1 MRFAVCRWG
10 ISVLRGGTNIKFIIM
25 ANYCVIS
32 GIVARSRNK
41 VRSLA
46 PNLDALY
53 FIHYNEFTG
62 CTSSAISTNLDFGIT
77 GFSSERNTGLS
88 AFQMPYNPGH
98 CLFKHVEDEFKPF
111 RSAVIG
117 IGNLVHFIFN
127 AFLL

>member
-1 MRFAVCRWG
+1 
-10 ISVLRGGTNIKFIIM
+10 M

-62 CTSSAISTNLDFGIT
+62 LRPIRAISANRDFGIT
-77 GFSSERNTGLS
+77 GFSSERNAGIS
-88 AFQMPYNPGH
+88 APQMPYNPGH
-98 CLFKHVEDEFKPF
+98 CLFKHVEDKFKPF
-111 RSAVIG
+111 RSAVIWV
-117 IGNLVHFIFN
+117 GNLVHFIFN